1 MGNQS
6 LGRDTCRFWEEV
18 IFQTT
23 MIKYLLILIILFTI
37 TSHSQNSDFENAA
50 YNIGLGSFGSAIGA
64 VINKKENEK
73 SGKVFLKGLWQ
84 GSIGGA
90 LIYGSK
96 KIVSEIPK
104 TKHIEYNWGAK
115 LVNAAGVSI
124 IENAARN
131 RDFGEVWYINI
142 GFNRIEFHTKERFK
156 VNYRILLVSLGLTLG
171 TAINKKLEWGSI
183 LRSGEII
190 FSTKNIN
197 QARAKAIGQAI
208 IIESSILNDAQTLAH
223 EFIHVYQYND
233 FNFITQYF
241 NKQLYGLKSNS
252 LLFKKLDELVY
263 WDVHAPIIAGLYQF
277 EKLTNESSRGNFFE
291 IEARFYSPDELNSIF
306 ND

>member
-1 MGNQS
+1 
-6 LGRDTCRFWEEV
+6 
-18 IFQTT
+18 

-37 TSHSQNSDFENAA
+37 TSHSQKSDFENVV
-50 YNIGLGSFGSAIGA
+50 YNVGLGSFGSAIGA

-131 RDFGEVWYINI
+131 RDFWELWHFNL
-142 GFNRIEFHTKERFK
+142 GFNRFEFNTKDKFK
-156 VNYRILLVSLGLTLG
+156 FTYKIRPISLALTLG
-171 TAINKKLEWGSI
+171 SAINRKAEWS
-183 LRSGEII
+183 LMLQSGEVI
-190 FSTKNIN
+190 FSASKLRHNEN
-197 QARAKAIGQAI
+197 AEAYALGQAVVLKDNSI
-208 IIESSILNDAQTLAH
+208 FSIEQVLAH
-223 EFIHVYQYND
+223 EFIHIYQYND
-233 FNFITQYF
+233 YNFINSYF
-241 NKQLYGLKSNS
+241 TNTISDFRNKSSLINTLSNYI
-252 LLFKKLDELVY
+252 Y
-263 WDVHAPIIAGLYQF
+263 WDLHYPIVAGLY
-277 EKLTNESSRGNFFE
+277 EIERRSNTSNSDNFFE
-291 IEARFYSPDELNSIF
+291 REARFYSPDELNSIF
-306 ND
+306 NY